1 MEVEEL
7 EGLVAVLW
15 QAGAPEVDDKSE
27 PNDSKDR
34 MFAVAGAV
42 KAENHDLAHAIA
54 NLACPIHWPRE
65 VRHAWRKREDIVNAW
80 CGKSL
85 EKG

>member
-27 PNDSKDR
+27 PHDSKDR

-42 KAENHDLAHAIA
+42 KAENHDLAHEIA
-54 NLACPIHWPRE
+54 DLACPTHWSRE
-65 VRHAWRKREDIVNAW
+65 VRHAWGKRRAIVDAW
-80 CGKSL
+80 CGKSP